1 MTPQPTPIPEIDR
14 PSVEQFQRDIY
25 FRAQPVIMRGIARD
39 WAPVA
44 AGLESPEAFASWL
57 KQSVGQR
64 EVQIMA
70 GKFADDSTFFY
81 NDDLIDVNFERGA
94 MDFGEFV
101 DTVMRPASGEP
112 QKSLYLQGT
121 EAANLSAKLRDAL
134 RLPYAPSTSEPSVW
148 MGNKTTAQTH
158 FDLSQNIALVISGRR
173 RFTLFPPEQVAN
185 LYMSPV
191 ETAPCG
197 TPISMVRLDAPDFQ
211 KHPRFE
217 EALTHA
223 VYADLEPG
231 DAIFIPYMWW
241 HQVQASGPLNMLVNY
256 WWNEYDD
263 FGSPMYAMLHSVV
276 TMRDMPPAM
285 RSAWKAMFDHFV
297 FGGDGHGGAKSMDHM
312 PLQTR
317 GGLGPISPNMR
328 RNLWHGIASGVAP
341 HLAPDG
347 GPNNNPEQK

>member
-1 MTPQPTPIPEIDR
+1 MTPQPAPIPEIDR

-25 FRAQPVIMRGIARD
+25 FRAQPVVMRGIARD
-39 WAPVA
+39 WEPVRIA
-44 AGLESPEAFASWL
+44 IEAPEALAAWL
-57 KQSVGQR
+57 KQIVGPR

-70 GKFADDSTFFY
+70 GKSADDPTFFY
-81 NDDLIDVNFERGA
+81 DDDLIDVNFVRGA
-94 MDFGEFV
+94 MHFDKFI
-101 DTVMRPASGEP
+101 DSVMRPPSGDPE
-112 QKSLYLQGT
+112 KSLYLQGT
-121 EAANLSAKLRDAL
+121 EAANLSTNLRDAL
-134 RLPYAPSTSEPSVW
+134 RLPYAPATCEPSVW

-197 TPISMVRLDAPDFQ
+197 TPISMVRLDSPDFS

-217 EALTHA
+217 QAMAHA
-223 VYADLEPG
+223 VNADLEPG

-241 HQVQASGPLNMLVNY
+241 HQVQATGALNMLVNY

-263 FGSPMYAMLHSVV
+263 FGSPMFAMLHSVL

-297 FGGDGHGGAKSMDHM
+297 FGGEDGGGARAMDHM
-312 PLQTR
+312 PIQSR
-317 GGLGPISPNMR
+317 GGLGPVSPDMR
-328 RNLWHGIASGVAP
+328 QGLWRAIAGAIAPNLSPPGSKP
-341 HLAPDG
+341 
-347 GPNNNPEQK
+347 Q